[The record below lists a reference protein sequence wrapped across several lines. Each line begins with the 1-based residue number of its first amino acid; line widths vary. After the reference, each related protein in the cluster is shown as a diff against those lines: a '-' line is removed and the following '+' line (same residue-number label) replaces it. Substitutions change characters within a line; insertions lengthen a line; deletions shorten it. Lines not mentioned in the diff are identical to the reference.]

1 MHARSAVLTVQ
12 SDKLDETARKFE
24 DEQIPKYR
32 EQPGYKGFVLLL
44 DREGGRA
51 LGVSFWESED
61 ACRASDELG
70 AGARAAIAESGGGS
84 EQNRDYWEVAIDD
97 EV

>member
-1 MHARSAVLTVQ
+1 MHARSAVITAQ
-12 SDKLDETARKFE
+12 QDKLDETARKFE

-32 EQPGYKGFVLLL
+32 EQPGYKGFVLML
-44 DREGGRA
+44 DRDGGKA

-61 ACRASDELG
+61 ACRASDALG
-70 AGARAAIAESGGGS
+70 AGARAAIAESAGGS

-97 EV
+97 EP